1 MLGKDLIQ
9 DIDFG
14 ALYRRQARAS
24 SFQSR
29 TAADWDRRAEHRSR
43 REKGSDYAREFLAR
57 MDLADAQTVLDI
69 GCGTGNLALPLA
81 RRVRR
86 VHALDFSAE
95 MLRLLR
101 ANARAEGV
109 RNLTAHRL
117 AWTDDWARLPRA
129 DIAIC
134 SRALAVDDLRA
145 ALEKMNAKARLRCY
159 LTLHA
164 GGTFLSEDV
173 YRVLRR
179 AVTPRPNY
187 IYAVNI
193 LYQMGIRARVDF
205 LRTTGGLT
213 YDSPEQFVE
222 GIRWRI
228 GPLTAAEAKRLL
240 AYFRRLPRDPD
251 GIPRY
256 RHDFTWA
263 MLSWEKDSR

>member
-1 MLGKDLIQ
+1 MPGKDLLQ
-9 DIDFG
+9 TIDFG

-24 SFQSR
+24 TFRSR

-43 REKGSDYAREFLAR
+43 REKGNDYAREFLAR
-57 MDLADAQTVLDI
+57 LDLADAETILDI

-86 VHALDFSAE
+86 VHALDFSAD

-109 RNLTAHRL
+109 RNLITHRL
-117 AWTDDWARLPRA
+117 AWADDWSRLPRA

-134 SRALAVDDLRA
+134 SRAMAVDDLRA
-145 ALEKMNAKARLRCY
+145 ALEKMNAQARLRCY

-164 GGTFLSEDV
+164 GATFLSEDV

-179 AVTPRPNY
+179 SVVPRPGY

-205 LRTTGGLT
+205 LHTAGGLA

-228 GPLTAAEAKRLL
+228 GPLTAAEEKRLL
-240 AYFRRLPRDPD
+240 AYFRRLPRGAD
-251 GIPRY
+251 GAASY

-263 MLSWEKDSR
+263 LLSWDKDSR